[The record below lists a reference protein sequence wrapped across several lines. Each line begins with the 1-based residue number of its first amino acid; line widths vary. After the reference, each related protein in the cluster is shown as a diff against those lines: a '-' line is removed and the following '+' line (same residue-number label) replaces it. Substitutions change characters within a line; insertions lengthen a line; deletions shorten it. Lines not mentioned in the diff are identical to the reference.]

1 MAGSSYILQ
10 PISTQKRVMSLDI
23 LRGTAVLGI
32 LLMSIQSFSMPSSA
46 YFHPLSYEN
55 LEGLNLYAW
64 LFSHVFAS
72 EKFMAILAM
81 LFGAGIIMIS
91 QKARKEHMRSSG
103 LQYRRLF
110 VLFLIGIFHAYLLWY
125 GDLLVAFSI
134 CGFFMF
140 AFRSKSKA
148 YLFRAGIIFLVLG
161 SALKLLLAYSIP
173 LWEQGQFQLLESELW
188 SPSREEINYE
198 IGHYTDTWERQM
210 LVRVPAAFNMQTKVF
225 LSEIFWRV
233 SGLMLLGMAFYK
245 KGVFTAK
252 QSKKYLSKMGIYGMG
267 LGLPLVVGGVLLNF
281 HNRWDFEMSYFYF
294 SQFNYWGSVLMALG
308 YIGLIV
314 LFCKFSTRSLI
325 ARSLS
330 YVGRMSLTTYLM
342 QSVICTYVF
351 YGHGFG
357 LFGDLDRSAQV
368 VAVLLLWVFQIAF
381 STIWLHY
388 FNFGPFEWVW
398 RSISYGE
405 LQRIKKEN

>member
-1 MAGSSYILQ
+1 
-10 PISTQKRVMSLDI
+10 
-23 LRGTAVLGI
+23 
-32 LLMSIQSFSMPSSA
+32 
-46 YFHPLSYEN
+46 
-55 LEGLNLYAW
+55 
-64 LFSHVFAS
+64 
-72 EKFMAILAM
+72 
-81 LFGAGIIMIS
+81 
-91 QKARKEHMRSSG
+91 
-103 LQYRRLF
+103 
-110 VLFLIGIFHAYLLWY
+110 
-125 GDLLVAFSI
+125 VAFSI

-308 YIGLIV
+308 YTGLIV